1 MKSVKLAVVSASTAL
16 SVIAVGTAVTGAEE
30 AKVSACAA
38 AENKASVSKENAAA
52 AQANVDKKIIE
63 ITSADPDVIHSMREL
78 EQVKSALEAAKW
90 ELGAAEDLND
100 ESKPAGKALQA
111 VLDRKLMNAL
121 SATSKA
127 RQSFKRAELALHQS
141 KENRIQSEING
152 IGVGI
157 NSDERLELE
166 NNLDKALRK
175 MSEADEGLSE
185 ALLALTFITQD
196 IIDDKAEVEKS
207 QEKRHEVAGKYIAQ
221 AKAAI
226 EAAKPL
232 IEAAET
238 YSKIS
243 VGNALEAAK
252 QNPEVL
258 KDEEEA
264 KRLNDQAVLDQKAAE
279 ECVAD
284 EAAKADKNQAETGKD
299 NSTNGQ
305 GGKGVGKEK
314 GENEDQGDGDNNQ
327 DSEGNSK
334 FFGIL
339 AAVLGGL
346 GLAGLVAYFMPMI
359 MKFFIR

>member
-38 AENKASVSKENAAA
+38 AENKASASKEKAAA
-52 AQANVDKKIIE
+52 AQANVDKKIQE
-63 ITSADPDVIHSMREL
+63 ITSADPDVIQSMREL
-78 EQVKSALEAAKW
+78 EQAKSALETAKW
-90 ELGAAEDLND
+90 ELVAAEDLND
-100 ESKPAGKALQA
+100 ESKPAGNALQA
-111 VLDRKLMNAL
+111 LLDRKLMNAL

-127 RQSFKRAELALHQS
+127 RQSFERAELALHQS
-141 KENRIQSEING
+141 KENWIQSGING

-166 NNLDKALRK
+166 NNLDKALGK
-175 MSEADEGLSE
+175 MSEADEGLSA
-185 ALLALTFITQD
+185 ALLALTFIKQD
-196 IIDDKAEVEKS
+196 IIDDKAALEKS
-207 QEKRHEVAGKYIAQ
+207 QEKRHEVAEKYIAQ

-258 KDEEEA
+258 NAEEEA
-264 KRLNDQAVLDQKAAE
+264 KKLNDQAVLDQKAAE
-279 ECVAD
+279 KCAAD
-284 EAAKADKNQAETGKD
+284 EAAKKEEKSED
-299 NSTNGQ
+299 NT
-305 GGKGVGKEK
+305 
-314 GENEDQGDGDNNQ
+314 
-327 DSEGNSK
+327 K

>member
-196 IIDDKAEVEKS
+196 IPDF
-207 QEKRHEVAGKYIAQ
+207 H
-221 AKAAI
+221 
-226 EAAKPL
+226 
-232 IEAAET
+232 
-238 YSKIS
+238 
-243 VGNALEAAK
+243 N
-252 QNPEVL
+252 
-258 KDEEEA
+258 
-264 KRLNDQAVLDQKAAE
+264 
-279 ECVAD
+279 
-284 EAAKADKNQAETGKD
+284 TGH
-299 NSTNGQ
+299 
-305 GGKGVGKEK
+305 
-314 GENEDQGDGDNNQ
+314 
-327 DSEGNSK
+327 
-334 FFGIL
+334 
-339 AAVLGGL
+339 
-346 GLAGLVAYFMPMI
+346 Y
-359 MKFFIR
+359 